1 MRLSAEQLGQPI
13 SDDLPSG
20 EDLEYDP
27 VFQEMEVMM
36 QTTEEQEFG
45 DTIIPGSGPDWK
57 GVAEQVDNLNER
69 TRDLRVLTYG
79 ALADLSLKGMKA
91 FSESLKSLNTCLE
104 VFWDTIHP
112 QLDEDD
118 DNDATMRLNSLQIFN
133 DYEMVSF
140 GLERA
145 PLLQVKG
152 LGSFSLRDIELAEGK
167 AKPAGDEEVKD
178 IGLIQGAFGNADV
191 ETITE
196 LTEGVTGSITEL
208 KRTIKLCGSLAKN
221 APAVSFDEILKVL
234 GEIRQAVN
242 KYAPAAAAIEESE
255 SGDEDAGQEQEAQG
269 AEGGAIMSNVISGA
283 INSRTDVVKMID
295 KICDYYSTH
304 EPSSPIP
311 LLMRRAQRLVPK
323 SFVEIME
330 DLAPDGVAQ
339 LRVVSGE
346 AEE

>member
-13 SDDLPSG
+13 SDDLPCG

-79 ALADLSLKGMKA
+79 ALADLSLNGVNA
-91 FSESLKSLNTCLE
+91 FSDSLNSLNTCLE
-104 VFWDTIHP
+104 VFWDTIYP
-112 QLDEDD
+112 QLDADD
-118 DNDATMRLNSLQIFN
+118 DDDATMRMNSLQILN

-167 AKPAGDEEVKD
+167 TKAVGDEEVKD
-178 IGLIQGAFGNADV
+178 LALIQGAFGDADV
-191 ETITE
+191 ETIGK
-196 LTEGVTGSITEL
+196 LSEGVTGSIKEL
-208 KRTIKLCGSLAKN
+208 KRTIELCGRLAKN
-221 APAVSFDEILKVL
+221 APSVSFDEILKVL

-242 KYAPAAAAIEESE
+242 RYAPAAAAEAGV
-255 SGDEDAGQEQEAQG
+255 SGEDDLAEVQVSAGPASGGNMG
-269 AEGGAIMSNVISGA
+269 AAISGS
-283 INSRTDVVKMID
+283 INSPNDVVRMID
-295 KICDYYSTH
+295 KICDYYSAH

-311 LLMRRAQRLVPK
+311 LLMRRAQRLVSK

-330 DLAPDGVAQ
+330 DLAPDGVSQ
-339 LRVVSGE
+339 LRVISGE
-346 AEE
+346 SDE

>member
-13 SDDLPSG
+13 SDELPCG

-27 VFQEMEVMM
+27 AFQEMEVLM

-79 ALADLSLKGMKA
+79 ALADLSLKGLKA
-91 FSESLKSLNTCLE
+91 FSESLKSINTCIE
-104 VFWDTIHP
+104 VFWNDIYP
-112 QLDEDD
+112 QLDADD
-118 DNDATMRLNSLQIFN
+118 DDDATMRLNSLQILN

-152 LGSFSLRDIELAEGK
+152 LGSFSLRDINIAEGK
-167 AKPAGDEEVKD
+167 TKPAGDEEVKET
-178 IGLIQGAFGNADV
+178 GLIQGAFGNADV
-191 ETITE
+191 ETLTE
-196 LTEGVTGSITEL
+196 LKDGVTGSISEL
-208 KRTIKLCGSLAKN
+208 KRTIQLCGRLAKN

-234 GEIRQAVN
+234 GEIRHAIN
-242 KYAPAAAAIEESE
+242 KYAPAAAIEDVSSE
-255 SGDEDAGQEQEAQG
+255 EDETGQEQG
-269 AEGGAIMSNVISGA
+269 SPVTEGGAIMSGAITGA

-323 SFVEIME
+323 SFIEIMQ
-330 DLAPDGVAQ
+330 DLAPDGVTQ
-339 LRVVSGE
+339 VRVVSGE
-346 AEE
+346 SDD